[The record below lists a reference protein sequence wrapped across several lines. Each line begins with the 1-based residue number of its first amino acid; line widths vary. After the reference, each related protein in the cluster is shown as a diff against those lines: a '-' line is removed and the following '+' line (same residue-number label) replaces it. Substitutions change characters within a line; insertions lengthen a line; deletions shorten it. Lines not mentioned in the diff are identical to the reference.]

1 MKLKN
6 GILLIGCF
14 LLITGCSDTSFQSE
28 KLPFLGKATSDQKA
42 VTNGSPKVFVN
53 RLSLESVYFN
63 NISVVDGKSVIQNP
77 TNVLALVNKHF
88 FLPSTYIPN
97 DLVRPN
103 VEFSFTDLKLEK
115 AYLRKEAALALEKMF
130 KSANNS
136 GIELVAVSGYRSY
149 SRQKN
154 LFDSE
159 VNHVGT
165 SQAEQAVAVPGSSEH
180 QTGLAMD
187 IAGKNNYSHLTDGFA
202 NTKEGKWLAE
212 NAHLYGF
219 ILRYPKGKEEL
230 THYEYE
236 PWHFRYVGVKAAAA
250 IYKHNWT
257 LEEYFQQVKK
267 I

>member
-1 MKLKN
+1 MKIKN
-6 GILLIGCF
+6 SILIIGCF
-14 LLITGCSDTSFQSE
+14 LLISGCGNSGLQSE
-28 KLPFLGKATSDQKA
+28 KVPFLGKADSEQKT
-42 VTNGSPKVFVN
+42 TNNDSKKVYAN
-53 RLSLESVYFN
+53 QINLEAAYFN
-63 NISVVDGKSVIQNP
+63 NIKVVDGKRTIQNP
-77 TNVLALVNKHF
+77 TNVLALVNKHC

-103 VEFSFTDLKLEK
+103 TDFSFSDLKLEK
-115 AYLRKEAALALEKMF
+115 AYMRKDAALALEKMF
-130 KSANNS
+130 KDAKNS
-136 GIELVAVSGYRSY
+136 NIELVAVSGYRSY

-165 SQAEQAVAVPGSSEH
+165 SKAEQAVAVPGSSEH

-187 IAGKNNYSHLTDGFA
+187 IAGKATYLHLTEGFA
-202 NTKEGKWLAE
+202 STREGKWLME
-212 NAHLYGF
+212 NAHRFGF

-236 PWHFRYVGVKAAAA
+236 PWHFRYVGVKAASI
-250 IYKHNWT
+250 IYQHNWT
-257 LEEYFQQVKK
+257 LEEYFQEVKK